1 MWCANHPDTACTTDA
16 DCPEFLLPDILMAQG
31 PLAIRAAI
39 RSEEHMTRPFS
50 PVYAWGNT
58 GAVALGSYD
67 GGNTSCD
74 TAIGNVLQAPD
85 FIDNTQMPGYT
96 AYVYPHPLQNAGSA
110 PAAPPA
116 PTGLSAVAN

>member
-1 MWCANHPDTACTTDA
+1 MGRTHDQA
-16 DCPEFLLPDILMAQG
+16 L
-31 PLAIRAAI
+31 
-39 RSEEHMTRPFS
+39 S

-58 GAVALGSYD
+58 GAVTLVSYD
-67 GGNTSCD
+67 GGNSSCD
-74 TAIGNVLQAPD
+74 AALANALQAGRD